1 MTDDRAEFAA
11 NRDAGLVKRHE
22 QRLARTKTLE
32 TMQAEVVEVNA
43 RHDWGNGEPVP
54 FQAAVA
60 NLHGEVSEAWE
71 AWRKWGLE
79 DATPWM
85 PTHHTGDIPFNP
97 KPEGVGSEFADIFI
111 RLLDNCATY
120 GIDLRAEYE
129 RKIAYNRTR
138 PIKHGGKRA

>member
-1 MTDDRAEFAA
+1 MTD
-11 NRDAGLVKRHE
+11 
-22 QRLARTKTLE
+22 TKTLE
-32 TMQAEVVEVNA
+32 EMQAEVQSANA
-43 RHDWGNGEPVP
+43 RHDWGNGEFVP
-54 FQAAVA
+54 FQTAVA

-71 AWRKWGLE
+71 AWRKWGLS
-79 DATPWM
+79 DATADAGSSGGVVDYSTP
-85 PTHHTGDIPFNP
+85 P

-138 PIKHGGKRA
+138 PAKHGGKRA